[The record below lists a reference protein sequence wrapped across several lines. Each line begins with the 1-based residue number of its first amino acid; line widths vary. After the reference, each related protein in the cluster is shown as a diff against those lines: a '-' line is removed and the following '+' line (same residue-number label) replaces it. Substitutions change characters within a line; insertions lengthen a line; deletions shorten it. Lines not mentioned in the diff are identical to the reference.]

1 MKRTEGLRAPQLVWR
16 TPASALLFRT
26 LSLDVSLSAAS
37 SSTQLS
43 AVGPATCPPQGT
55 LVVYSERYV
64 IEDDGVLV
72 FRRRPVEVYT
82 DTGQLV
88 GSYVS
93 IGDAPIRPDVPPGN
107 YVVASQSDGAMQ
119 QVRASVSPR

>member
-64 IEDDGVLV
+64 IEDDGALV
-72 FRRRPVEVYT
+72 FRSRPVVVYT

-93 IGDAPIRPDVPPGN
+93 IGDAPIRLNVSPGN
-107 YVVASQSDGAMQ
+107 YVVASLSDGAMQ
-119 QVRASVSPR
+119 PLRAFVSPR

>member
-1 MKRTEGLRAPQLVWR
+1 M
-16 TPASALLFRT
+16 
-26 LSLDVSLSAAS
+26 
-37 SSTQLS
+37 
-43 AVGPATCPPQGT
+43 
-55 LVVYSERYV
+55 
-64 IEDDGVLV
+64 LV

-93 IGDAPIRPDVPPGN
+93 IGDAPIRLDVPPGN
-107 YVVASQSDGAMQ
+107 YVVAIQSDGAMQ